1 MRKLLILMLIAA
13 TSAVLAVPALAATR
27 SVKVA
32 DDYFVRKGSVPTVS
46 VKKGTTVKWN
56 WTGRRQH
63 NVVVQRGPVSFQS
76 KLKRSGS
83 YSRRMRRV
91 GTYKIVCSIH
101 QPDMAM
107 TLKVRRRG

>member
-1 MRKLLILMLIAA
+1 MRILPLALILAL
-13 TSAVLAVPALAATR
+13 ALAAPAAAATR
-27 SVKVA
+27 NVKVG
-32 DDYFVRKGSVPTVS
+32 DDYYVRAGSPPTVS

-63 NVVVQRGPVSFQS
+63 NVVVRRGPVSFQS
-76 KLKRSGS
+76 KLQRSGS

-91 GTYKIVCSIH
+91 GTYKIVCSIP

-107 TLKVRRRG
+107 TLKVRRR

>member
-1 MRKLLILMLIAA
+1 MRILPLALILAI
-13 TSAVLAVPALAATR
+13 ALAAPAAAAPR
-27 SVKVA
+27 NVKVG
-32 DDYFVRKGSVPTVS
+32 DDYFVRAGSPPTVS

-107 TLKVRRRG
+107 TLKVRRR

>member
-1 MRKLLILMLIAA
+1 MRILPLALILAI
-13 TSAVLAVPALAATR
+13 ALAAPAAAATR
-27 SVKVA
+27 NVKVG
-32 DDYFVRKGSVPTVS
+32 DDYYVRAGSPPTVS

-63 NVVVQRGPVSFQS
+63 NVVVRRGPVSFQS
-76 KLKRSGS
+76 KLQRSGS

-107 TLKVRRRG
+107 TLKVRR